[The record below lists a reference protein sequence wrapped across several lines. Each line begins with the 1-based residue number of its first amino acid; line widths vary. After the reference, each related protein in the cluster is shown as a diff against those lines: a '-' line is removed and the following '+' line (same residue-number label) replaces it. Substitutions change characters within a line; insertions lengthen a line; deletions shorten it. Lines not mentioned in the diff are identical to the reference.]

1 MNIYFR
7 SNSGIKEGLGHI
19 AWVSNLV
26 FVLKKNASIKFLLT
40 VQYLNA
46 KLSSIANEQ
55 VKKK

>member
-7 SNSGIKEGLGHI
+7 SNFGIKEGLGHV
-19 AWVSNLV
+19 ARVSNLA
-26 FVLKKNASIKFLLT
+26 FVLKKNISMRFLLT

-46 KLSSIANEQ
+46 KLSLIVNEQ